1 MPQPQ
6 LTKIENPVSAER
18 PDLAYAWYVVFA
30 LTAIYMLSFVD
41 RQILGLLVA
50 PMKRDLGLSD
60 TKVGVLQGLAF
71 GVFYTLV
78 GLPLG
83 RLADVRNR
91 RNLIAAGVVAW
102 SFFTSACSV
111 ARSFFTLFLS
121 RMGVGFGEATLSP
134 AAYSLISD
142 YFPKDQIGTAISVY
156 YMGVF
161 FGSSLSL
168 LVTGSVL
175 DALRN
180 TPFLTLP
187 LLGTIAAW
195 RVVFLIVGLPGALFA
210 LLAFTVRE
218 PARRGLLRTAQNHAA
233 TLSFAESWR
242 EITKRGKSVAGISIG
257 AVFQA
262 APTYAIT
269 FWVPSFFQRTHHWT
283 AGQSGRALAAILLT
297 FGCAGMYV
305 GGKWSDRWQRSGAYE
320 GPLRV
325 GVICA
330 IGTLLLMTPATL
342 LSDASW
348 TLVLMGPGMFFLALP
363 MGVTAAALQH
373 IFPNQVRG
381 LVSSFF
387 LFVLNL
393 GGLSIGPLMPGLLND
408 RLFHNEQMVG
418 ASIAI
423 TVGVSA
429 VLMLLAFWLGMGP
442 YKRDY
447 RLMEAGA

>member
-1 MPQPQ
+1 MSQAQ
-6 LTKIENPVSAER
+6 ATKVTER
-18 PDLAYAWYVVFA
+18 SGLGYAWYVVFA

-60 TKVGVLQGLAF
+60 TRVGVLQGLAF

-83 RLADVRNR
+83 RLADTRNR
-91 RNLIAAGVVAW
+91 RNLISAGVVAW
-102 SFFTSACSV
+102 SFFTSSCSI
-111 ARSFFTLFLS
+111 ARSFFTLFLA
-121 RMGVGFGEATLSP
+121 RMGVGVGEATLSP

-142 YFPKDQIGTAISVY
+142 YFPKDRLSTAISVY

-180 TPFLTLP
+180 TPFITLP

-195 RVVFLIVGLPGALFA
+195 RVVFLVVGLPGALFA
-210 LLAFTVRE
+210 LLVYTVRE
-218 PARRGLLRTAQNHAA
+218 PLRRDLLRTAQNQAVV
-233 TLSFAESWR
+233 LSFADSWK
-242 EITKRGKSVAGISIG
+242 EIGKRARSVAGLSIG

-262 APTYAIT
+262 APTYAVT
-269 FWVPSFFQRTHHWT
+269 FWIPTFFQRTYHWT
-283 AGQSGRALAAILLT
+283 PGQSGRALAAILLT
-297 FGCAGMYV
+297 FGCAGMYA
-305 GGKWSDRWQRSGAYE
+305 GGKWSDYWQRKGLAE
-320 GPLRV
+320 GPMRV

-342 LSDASW
+342 LPDARW
-348 TLVLMGPGMFFLALP
+348 TLVMMAPGMFFLALS
-363 MGVTAAALQH
+363 MGTSAAALQH

-393 GGLSIGPLMPGLLND
+393 GGLSIGPLLPGLLND
-408 RLFHNEQMVG
+408 RLFHDEKMVG
-418 ASIAI
+418 PSIAI
-423 TVGVSA
+423 TVGVSS
-429 VLMLLAFWLGMGP
+429 VLMLVAYLSAFGA
-442 YKRDY
+442 YRRDY
-447 RLMEAGA
+447 RMMER

>member
-1 MPQPQ
+1 MQPQPG
-6 LTKIENPVSAER
+6 KITDR
-18 PDLAYAWYVVFA
+18 PGLAYAWYVVFA

-50 PMKRDLGLSD
+50 PMKRDLGISD
-60 TKVGVLQGLAF
+60 TKVGMLQGLAF

-111 ARSFFTLFLS
+111 ARSFVTLFLT
-121 RMGVGFGEATLSP
+121 RMGVGVGEATLSP
-134 AAYSLISD
+134 AAYSLIYD

-156 YMGVF
+156 YMGIF

-180 TPFLTLP
+180 TPFITIP
-187 LLGTIAAW
+187 LLGTMAAW
-195 RVVFLIVGLPGALFA
+195 RVVFLIVGVPGVLFA
-210 LLAFTVRE
+210 LLVYTVRE
-218 PARRGLLRTAQNHAA
+218 PIRRDLLRTAENKAL
-233 TLSFAESWR
+233 TLTFGQAWK
-242 EITKRGKSVAGISIG
+242 EIGKRAKSVAGLSIG
-257 AVFQA
+257 AVFQS

-269 FWVPSFFQRTHHWT
+269 FWFPTFLQRTHHWT
-283 AGQSGRALAAILLT
+283 PGQSGRALAAILLT
-297 FGCAGMYV
+297 FGCAGMYA
-305 GGKWSDRWQRSGAYE
+305 GGKWSDRWQRNGSPE

-330 IGTLLLMTPATL
+330 IGTALLLTPATL
-342 LSDASW
+342 LPDANW
-348 TLVLMGPGMFFLALP
+348 TLALMGPGMFFLALP
-363 MGVTAAALQH
+363 MGTSPAALQH

-393 GGLSIGPLMPGLLND
+393 GGLSIGPLLPGLLND
-408 RLFHNEQMVG
+408 HLFHDEKMVG
-418 ASIAI
+418 ASLAVTIGA
-423 TVGVSA
+423 SA
-429 VLMLLAFWLGMGP
+429 VLMLAAFALAIGP
-442 YKRDY
+442 YRRDY
-447 RLMEAGA
+447 RSMERA